1 MTQAIYT
8 ETYIR
13 DPEGPWLVFLHGFG
27 GSTKMWKK
35 QLSFFRE
42 QYNLL
47 LLDFPGHGQSRL
59 GISDLNIHCFEDL
72 ADVVANTLEH
82 HNIRKACFICVSL
95 GTLVFAALQN
105 KYPELVIGGILCGAI
120 AGISLGL
127 QNLLFLIDRIKHRIP
142 PEFLLRIFAQILLPW
157 HSHAKSRNFFI
168 ESGRLLN
175 RREFLAWFSLIV
187 KDIDILKNLSEELN
201 NVIFISGTEDFT
213 FLRGVKRLTSAA
225 ARDVKL
231 ILLRRCGH
239 VCSLQRPSEFNSLS
253 MKFLNENLLPETG
266 TT

>member
-13 DPEGPWLVFLHGFG
+13 DPESPWLVFLHGFG

-42 QYNLL
+42 RYNML
-47 LLDFPGHGQSRL
+47 LLDLPGHGQSRTGIADL
-59 GISDLNIHCFEDL
+59 GIRCFEDL
-72 ADVVANTLEH
+72 ADVVAETLER
-82 HNIRKACFICVSL
+82 HNIRKACFVCASL
-95 GTLVFAALQN
+95 GTLVFAAIQN
-105 KYPELVIGGILCGAI
+105 KYPKLVTGGILCGAV

-127 QNLLFLIDRIKHRIP
+127 QNLLVILDRIKHRFSS
-142 PEFLLRIFAQILLPW
+142 EFLLQLFAHILLPW
-157 HSHAKSRNFFI
+157 RSHAKSRKFFI
-168 ESGRLLN
+168 ENGRLLN

-187 KDIDILKNLSEELN
+187 KDIDVLKNLSEELN
-201 NVIFISGTEDFT
+201 NVVFISGTEDFT

-239 VCSLQRPSEFNSLS
+239 VCSLQRPTEFNTLS
-253 MKFLNENLLPETG
+253 QEFLNENLSPETG

>member
-42 QYNLL
+42 RYNLL
-47 LLDFPGHGQSRL
+47 LLDLPGHGQSRTGIADL
-59 GISDLNIHCFEDL
+59 GIRCFEDL
-72 ADVVANTLEH
+72 ADVVAETLER
-82 HNIRKACFICVSL
+82 HNIRKACFVCASL
-95 GTLVFAALQN
+95 GTLVFAAIQN
-105 KYPELVIGGILCGAI
+105 KYPKLVTGGILCGAV

-127 QNLLFLIDRIKHRIP
+127 QNLLVILDRIKHR
-142 PEFLLRIFAQILLPW
+142 F
-157 HSHAKSRNFFI
+157 SS
-168 ESGRLLN
+168 
-175 RREFLAWFSLIV
+175 EFLAWFSLIV
-187 KDIDILKNLSEELN
+187 KDIDVLKNLSEELN
-201 NVIFISGTEDFT
+201 NVVFISGTEDFT

-239 VCSLQRPSEFNSLS
+239 VCSLQRPTEFNTLS
-253 MKFLNENLLPETG
+253 QEFLNENLSPETG

>member
-27 GSTKMWKK
+27 GTAEMWKK
-35 QLSFFRE
+35 QIPVFKEKF
-42 QYNLL
+42 NLL
-47 LLDFPGHGQSRL
+47 LLDLPGHGRSQV
-59 GISDLNIHCFEDL
+59 GIAEHGAHRFEDV
-72 ADVVANTLEH
+72 ADMVVEA
-82 HNIRKACFICVSL
+82 IRGHGIEKACFVCASL
-95 GTLVFAALQN
+95 GTLVFAAIQN
-105 KYPELVIGGILCGAI
+105 KYPKLVTGGILCGAV

-127 QNLLFLIDRIKHRIP
+127 QNLLVILDRIKHRFSS
-142 PEFLLRIFAQILLPW
+142 EFLLQLFAHILLPW
-157 HSHAKSRNFFI
+157 RSHAKSRKFFI
-168 ESGRLLN
+168 ENGRLLN

-187 KDIDILKNLSEELN
+187 KDIDVLKNLSEELN
-201 NVIFISGTEDFT
+201 NVVFISGAEDFT

-239 VCSLQRPSEFNSLS
+239 VCSLQRPTEFNTLS
-253 MKFLNENLLPETG
+253 QEFLNENLSPETG